1 MKNDLYLKI
10 IVTCILINV
19 LCISV
24 LFVFVMISFFENKE
38 SSSIKVSEET
48 SVNVYNITEEERDM
62 LASLCTLEASVCSKD
77 CQRAVV
83 SVIFNRLNSCKW
95 NKDVNGDDK
104 ITLYDIVY
112 YPNAFTPAHLIGGV
126 GGTKEAYEAVDYVL
140 KHGSTV
146 PEYVRYFRTSKDF
159 SWTDYKNYCTI
170 DNVYFGYFTTWQKG
184 VW

>member
-19 LCISV
+19 LCILV
-24 LFVFVMISFFENKE
+24 IFVFVMISFFENKK
-38 SSSIKVSEET
+38 SSSIKVFEET

-62 LASLCTLEASVCSKD
+62 LASLCTLEASVCSED

-83 SVIFNRLNSCKW
+83 SVIFNRLNSGKW
-95 NKDVNGDDK
+95 NKDINNDGK
-104 ITLYDIVY
+104 ITLCDIIY
-112 YPNAFTPAHLIGGV
+112 YPNAFTPAHLIEDTK
-126 GGTKEAYEAVDYVL
+126 GTKESYEAVDYVI
-140 KHGSTV
+140 KRGCTV
-146 PEYVRYFRTSKDF
+146 PEYVRYFRASKDF
-159 SWTDYKNYCTI
+159 SWTDYKNYCAI